1 MTQICRVPGCSSE
14 TASRFSQYCRNHK
27 ARLRRH
33 GAVDQEGVTAKDLKP
48 YIDRVRRRIEKNA
61 DSPAWGTLDARWDAV
76 HQHANEII
84 RHFESGRPGR
94 AYERR
99 AASEVT
105 KLAGAT
111 AARNVVVTALAMFMM
126 QQLEPRRFRSD
137 AAFRFELVH
146 RVRSLGNMSAGRSYD
161 HTSGKVRKVYRE
173 LAPRAVTVMGSWI
186 AEAFGAAGLHLSRLE
201 EADFERRESQRVE
214 LHKALGELK

>member
-1 MTQICRVPGCSSE
+1 MTQTCRVPGCSTE

-33 GAVDQEGVTAKDLKP
+33 GAVDQEGITAKDLKP
-48 YIDRVRRRIEKNA
+48 YVERVRRRIAKNT
-61 DSPAWGTLDARWDAV
+61 DSPAWGTLDARWEAV
-76 HQHANEII
+76 QQHAKEIL
-84 RHFESGRPGR
+84 RLFESGRPGP

-99 AASEVT
+99 AAYEVA

-111 AARNVVVTALAMFMM
+111 AARDVVVTALAMFMM
-126 QQLEPRRFRSD
+126 QQFEPRRFRSD

-146 RVRSLGNMSAGRSYD
+146 RVRSLGNMSAGQSYD

-173 LAPRAVTVMGSWI
+173 LAPRAMTAMGGWI
-186 AEAFGAAGLHLSRLE
+186 AEAFGTAGLHLSRLE
-201 EADFERRESQRVE
+201 EAEVERRESQRAE
-214 LHKALGELK
+214 LHKVLGELK